1 MNWIDILI
9 VLLVTLPTFFGYRKG
24 FLRKLL
30 GIAGIIA
37 GFILAIRFYE
47 PVAGVLSSVIKEN
60 PMFVKVLSFLLI
72 IGVLYGAS
80 IWLARFIANM
90 NSGTTLIDKILGT
103 IVGFLQGL
111 LVASVLLFNLSLA
124 DIPSKQTRDSSM
136 LYGTVYR
143 IAPAAFDKVLELF
156 PGLKQLYEE
165 YKSPIMKLQGEDKK
179 ESTPKENT
187 APKGSDNKK
196 QEKK

>member
-9 VLLVTLPTFFGYRKG
+9 ALLVTLPTFFGYRKG

-47 PVAGVLSSVIKEN
+47 PVAGILSSVIKEN

-124 DIPSKQTRDSSM
+124 DIPSKQTRESSM

-165 YKSPIMKLQGEDKK
+165 YKSPIMKLQGDDKK
-179 ESTPKENT
+179 ETSPTES
-187 APKGSDNKK
+187 APKGTDTKK
-196 QEKK
+196 QDKK